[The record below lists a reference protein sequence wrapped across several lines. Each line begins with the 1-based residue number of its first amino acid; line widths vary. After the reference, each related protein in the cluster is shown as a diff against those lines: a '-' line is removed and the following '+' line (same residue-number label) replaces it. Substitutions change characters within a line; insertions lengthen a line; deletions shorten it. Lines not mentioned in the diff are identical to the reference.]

1 MKQKIKSYELNQN
14 ITIKK
19 LEENNFE
26 EDGMIKE
33 VGEPKYSYIKTLVND
48 ITLHLEIGTN
58 EGNLYFNDGNH
69 ILIMDENKHKPYY
82 PFYFDKEED
91 EYLDKV
97 ISEYNK
103 VMDELVLKGILCEKK
118 LDNDKIKKLTK

>member
-33 VGEPKYSYIKTLVND
+33 VSEPKYSYIKTLVND

-69 ILIMDENKHKPYY
+69 ILIMDEKKHKPYY